1 MDQFPVLKR
10 MADAIYGE
18 VLLCRDAVMFD
29 IVAVKKIYMHRA
41 ARRHSDVH
49 KHAVHEDVLFEL
61 DVNQRVQL
69 AGGHPHICRLRHH
82 FTYVDTAMSHPILA
96 MVFDYCPHGELL
108 TTLSASKRFT
118 ELVALRYVAQIAQA
132 IDFLHLLHIAH
143 RDISL
148 ENILLDGA
156 HRAKLCDFGLAC
168 DDRMVKTEPVGKLLY
183 MAPEVLAGEEYAP
196 AQADMWSL
204 GVALFTMVVGHYP
217 FHEASMHDPFY
228 SVFARVG
235 LSSLLRKHGVG
246 HISVELQSLLE
257 KLLHVNPDQRIQCQ
271 HLLAHPLVEPF
282 VDDDADTTSF
292 STVSLEDERS
302 KAVAVKDIRVCHG
315 GVTWELEGTIN
326 ETLLTDLFELDRRL
340 LRRPSALCLV
350 TPGKVMVV
358 AKLDRK
364 VLMYVCPGKIKVVR
378 EMDELLQKVI
388 EETGDGHDITY
399 TLSVLFAKPDVPYPE
414 DDDALESQPLAD
426 GKMPPA
432 CSSRNPKL
440 GTEYDNQPARMD
452 STALRTSVSRQ
463 HNNQMI
469 GQSDDELKSISAD
482 MSTGDAKLILR
493 PDGEPSNV
501 PDGCQHDDDDDSEA
515 RQQVKVTHFLQP
527 TTTSTVVEKTAAA
540 LSPPQR
546 DELPIAEAYPDFKLP
561 LTSVECTRS
570 SAFGNPD
577 KPSSPTMKDDNN
589 NTSGCA
595 ASARASSTS
604 VAMQLDNS
612 RLQTTPRHSGDT
624 PCNNNMLPSPR
635 LPPLALLDNVVVD
648 PSRHHDHNNTD
659 DCYATD
665 NNNPSTQRTP
675 ELVET
680 ATATTSPARPFVAR
694 PPVVTIISHSKS
706 TVHEAPTTYKAKLGE
721 VTISYILK
729 CEE

>member
-302 KAVAVKDIRVCHG
+302 
-315 GVTWELEGTIN
+315 
-326 ETLLTDLFELDRRL
+326 
-340 LRRPSALCLV
+340 
-350 TPGKVMVV
+350 
-358 AKLDRK
+358 
-364 VLMYVCPGKIKVVR
+364 
-378 EMDELLQKVI
+378 
-388 EETGDGHDITY
+388 
-399 TLSVLFAKPDVPYPE
+399 
-414 DDDALESQPLAD
+414 
-426 GKMPPA
+426 
-432 CSSRNPKL
+432 SR
-440 GTEYDNQPARMD
+440 AMD
-452 STALRTSVSRQ
+452 SPNNSNHHPDEEGKPKTSAELSNKQPCHASSAMAIRSPEFVERYPHSTASSLP
-463 HNNQMI
+463 M
-469 GQSDDELKSISAD
+469 
-482 MSTGDAKLILR
+482 R
-493 PDGEPSNV
+493 PLHPFR
-501 PDGCQHDDDDDSEA
+501 PA
-515 RQQVKVTHFLQP
+515 
-527 TTTSTVVEKTAAA
+527 STVV
-540 LSPPQR
+540 
-546 DELPIAEAYPDFKLP
+546 
-561 LTSVECTRS
+561 
-570 SAFGNPD
+570 
-577 KPSSPTMKDDNN
+577 DNN
-589 NTSGCA
+589 NIHLKGSFKAFWKQQVLSIRKRWGGK
-595 ASARASSTS
+595 
-604 VAMQLDNS
+604 VA
-612 RLQTTPRHSGDT
+612 
-624 PCNNNMLPSPR
+624 
-635 LPPLALLDNVVVD
+635 V
-648 PSRHHDHNNTD
+648 
-659 DCYATD
+659 
-665 NNNPSTQRTP
+665 
-675 ELVET
+675 
-680 ATATTSPARPFVAR
+680 
-694 PPVVTIISHSKS
+694 
-706 TVHEAPTTYKAKLGE
+706 
-721 VTISYILK
+721 
-729 CEE
+729 